1 VPGPDDH
8 LPLAPHVFEILLA
21 LSQGPRHGYGIIAEV
36 RERTGGAVLIGTSSL
51 YAAIRRMLADGLV
64 AGGGKQPDEA
74 SGGPPRRYYRIT
86 TLGIEVARLEAER
99 LRKAAKAAEKLLD
112 ASLARSRS

>member
-1 VPGPDDH
+1 MSGPDDH
-8 LPLAPHVFEILLA
+8 LPLAAHVFEVLLA

-36 RERTGGAVLIGTSSL
+36 RDRTDGAVLIGTSSL
-51 YAAIRRMLADGLV
+51 YAAIRRLLADGLV
-64 AGGGKQPDEA
+64 ADGGKQPDEQ

-112 ASLARSRS
+112 DSFARSGS